1 MEDKK
6 IEDIIKE
13 KGFYVATVVG
23 DSMMPMLHNKKDL
36 VQESMF
42 YIE

>member
-23 DSMMPMLHNKKDL
+23 DSMMPML
-36 VQESMF
+36 S
-42 YIE
+42 